1 MVQVIPKAAIKQE
14 SAIKKI
20 LPWLS
25 FLLILIIVG
34 VYFILKNEIN
44 RTEVAIKQTK
54 QELSKIQTKEQSAL
68 EKKILTFK
76 TKVDDA
82 IQLLQNREKSSNIFG
97 FLETFI
103 HPNIYFTS
111 LSSSMGQGTLELQG
125 ISKRFADIGQQ
136 ISVFKQ
142 DPFIKEATLSNID
155 FSEEGEIEFSIEILL
170 SSEDTSK
177 ENLQ

>member
-68 EKKILTFK
+68 EKKVLTFK
-76 TKVDDA
+76 LCF
-82 IQLLQNREKSSNIFG
+82 LL
-97 FLETFI
+97 
-103 HPNIYFTS
+103 
-111 LSSSMGQGTLELQG
+111 
-125 ISKRFADIGQQ
+125 
-136 ISVFKQ
+136 
-142 DPFIKEATLSNID
+142 
-155 FSEEGEIEFSIEILL
+155 
-170 SSEDTSK
+170 
-177 ENLQ
+177 